1 MTENNNTKNFLDNS
15 KEKNDIEELDF
26 DNKDI
31 NVEDEN
37 DNKTNSNSHNV
48 GSLFNDFNSVDNKLN
63 SSEKIVE
70 DTNIDSKDNLAPY
83 VVNSNLT
90 DNLNYNL
97 DNQSVTNSTND
108 SFNMNEINTSNILS
122 NEKNNDNENNN
133 QSNNLNDA
141 SENNS
146 LDSFNYVKDSN
157 TIANKKQ
164 FYISY
169 ESRFALLLAFIFI
182 LLGSS
187 LYLVFEAFNIGKRTT
202 VNYTEIGNANYSV
215 IYNKT
220 DDYANNNMSENMK
233 YISSLIN
240 KIKIN
245 YDYNIKFSNNI
256 NYNLKYSV
264 KALLTIT
271 DPDDDTQIL
280 KQDEDTL
287 VKDTKV
293 STSNNILSFSTDT
306 NIDYNKYNQYVIN
319 YKNNYSISANANL
332 QVILFVTDKKGSH
345 QVSSVTIP
353 LGEQTISISKD
364 SLNTTKSIVEKENS
378 WTAYNSVCAFL
389 SIALIILCIILIIRL
404 IKLILNSNKRSKYE
418 EKLNSILRNYDRVIV
433 SAKESYNVDG
443 RTIVKVYTF
452 DELLDARD
460 TLGKPIIYYKVNN
473 VKSEFY
479 VEDEYKVYK
488 YTLKEADFK
497 D

>member
-122 NEKNNDNENNN
+122 NEKNNNIENNN

-332 QVILFVTDKKGSH
+332 Q
-345 QVSSVTIP
+345 
-353 LGEQTISISKD
+353 D